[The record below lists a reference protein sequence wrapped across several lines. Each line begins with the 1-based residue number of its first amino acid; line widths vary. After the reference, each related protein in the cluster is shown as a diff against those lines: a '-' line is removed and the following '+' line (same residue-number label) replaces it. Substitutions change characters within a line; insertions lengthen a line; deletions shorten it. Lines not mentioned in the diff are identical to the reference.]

1 MQFRVLGPV
10 EVEDDGQLVPLGSAR
25 ERLVL
30 AMLLLNADRLVS
42 TERFIATL
50 WDTPPE
56 TARQQLQNLIAALR
70 RRLGTRDP
78 GLLVTRPLGYQL
90 HLGAHSLDHL
100 DFRRHADDAV
110 AACDDGDLEAGRA
123 LLADA
128 LSCWRGAALEDVAR
142 CDDLPWRTG
151 LEVERRAVLD
161 LMVDVLQRLGR
172 PDDVLAAVAEPL
184 EVDPFDER
192 LQAQRL
198 QALAASGRRAEAL
211 AAFRALRRAFVDDLG
226 VPPGAELIDLHARI
240 LDGRAWPRPEHAG
253 SPSTTLVPREAPAR
267 TWALTGRTTAV
278 EAVTSAAL
286 QSGPPVVVIAG
297 PGGSGKTSVAV
308 DAAHRLERHFP
319 DGTLWVR
326 LGTGS
331 PASTAEALARL
342 IRSLG
347 VAPDQVPT
355 DEDDRIALYRSVVS
369 GRRVLVVLDD
379 ATSEAQVRPL
389 LPTTP
394 GSCTLVTSRRKLSA
408 LAGAVRVP
416 VPALDPTDSRRLLAT
431 LTGQAR
437 ADAEPSELSRVAD
450 LCGHLPLALMVVGA
464 RLAAN
469 DSLTLADIRVRL
481 ERQHARLDELSTGDI
496 DVRASILTSVE
507 SLSDRARALFQRLAL
522 TPTPEWAGWV
532 AESLSGLDS
541 WGRDLD
547 ELVDRH
553 LVEPVGRDAAGQ
565 PRFRMHG
572 LVTVVA
578 VELQSQALHGLDDES
593 GERLLAEWLSRA
605 LVAEQRLSAPGLDQG
620 ASGPSPTRTRH
631 AGQANTV
638 RPRDWFEVERDNLVA
653 TCVAHHPRGAAAAA
667 MRARLALATAPFLR
681 TRAYDDDRERILRE
695 TLAALPSTETELEGS
710 LLAALFAVQAQRL
723 HHAELP
729 ALAARQLA
737 LARRTGDRPREFTA
751 LLQSGW
757 VAQTAHRVD
766 DAVGCYEEAGRLAI
780 ELDDHHGHLR
790 ALGATGVALRNAG
803 RAGDADP
810 LLARTVDDVRASG
823 QARDTCIW
831 LVTRAEGLIDLGAV
845 DVADELLDEASDIA
859 AELGDELGLAHC
871 RMARAAALVVRGA
884 PGAADEVLALA
895 RPVLDTHAPGGCE
908 PEVLRVDADI
918 AVLRQDQA
926 RASEALAR
934 SVEIW
939 RGRGDTLELARDLAR
954 LSLLGDGPGDA
965 ADPGSPSSASRS
977 HQSPGD
983 ADHEAQQIL
992 GDLRLDSR
1000 ALRLPPGLYDD
1011 R

>member
-1 MQFRVLGPV
+1 MLGPV
-10 EVEDDGQLVPLGSAR
+10 EVEDGGQLVPLGSAR

-50 WDTPPE
+50 WDAPPE

-78 GLLVTRPLGYQL
+78 SLLVTRPLGYQL

-110 AACDDGDLEAGRA
+110 AACEDGDLEAGRA

-128 LSCWRGAALEDVAR
+128 LACWRGAALADVAR
-142 CDDLPWRTG
+142 CDVLPWRTG

-198 QALAASGRRAEAL
+198 RALAASGRRAEAL
-211 AAFRALRRAFVDDLG
+211 AAFRALRRAFVDELG
-226 VPPGAELIDLHARI
+226 VPPGAELVDLHARI
-240 LDGRAWPRPEHAG
+240 LDGRAWPSRPEHTG
-253 SPSTTLVPREAPAR
+253 PPTSTLVPREAPAR
-267 TWALTGRTTAV
+267 TWALTGRATAV
-278 EAVTSAAL
+278 ETVTSAAL

-308 DAAHRLERHFP
+308 DAAHRLERDFP

-326 LGTGS
+326 LGAGS
-331 PASTAEALARL
+331 SAGTAEALARL

-416 VPALDPTDSRRLLAT
+416 VPALDPGDSRRLLAT

-437 ADAEPSELSRVAD
+437 ADAEPTELSRVAD

-469 DSLTLADIRVRL
+469 DSLSLADLRVRL
-481 ERQHARLDELSTGDI
+481 EREHARLDELSTGDI

-532 AESLSGLDS
+532 AECLSGLDS

-572 LVTVVA
+572 LVAVVA
-578 VELQSQALHGLDDES
+578 VELQSQSLHGLDDES
-593 GERLLAEWLSRA
+593 GERLLAQWLSRA
-605 LVAEQRLSAPGLDQG
+605 LEAEERLSAPSVDHDVQG
-620 ASGPSPTRTRH
+620 NSGPPRSRSRH
-631 AGQANTV
+631 DGPASSV

-653 TCVAHHPRGAAAAA
+653 TCVAHHPRGPNAAA

-681 TRAYDDDRERILRE
+681 TRAYDDDRERILRN
-695 TLAALPSTETELEGS
+695 TLAELPSRETELEGS
-710 LLAALFAVQAQRL
+710 LLAALFAVQAQRRL
-723 HHAELP
+723 HAELP

-737 LARRTGDRPREFTA
+737 LARRTGDRSREFTA

-757 VAQTAHRVD
+757 VAQTAHRVEE
-766 DAVGCYEEAGRLAI
+766 AVGCYEEAGRLAI
-780 ELDDHHGHLR
+780 ELDDHHGHVR

-810 LLARTVDDVRASG
+810 LLARTVEDVRASS

-845 DVADELLDEASDIA
+845 DEADELLDEAADIA
-859 AELGDELGLAHC
+859 GELGDELGLAHC
-871 RMARAAALVVRGA
+871 RLARAAVLVVRRD
-884 PGAADEVLALA
+884 PGAADDVLALA
-895 RPVLDTHAPGGCE
+895 RPVLDTHAPSGCE
-908 PEVLRVDADI
+908 PEALRVAADI
-918 AVLRQDQA
+918 AVLRQDHA
-926 RASEALAR
+926 RASEALVR
-934 SVEIW
+934 SSQIW
-939 RGRGDTLELARDLAR
+939 RERGDTLELARDLAR
-954 LSLLGDGPGDA
+954 LSLLDHRATPT
-965 ADPGSPSSASRS
+965 ADRGTLSSASQP
-977 HQSPGD
+977 HWSPG
-983 ADHEAQQIL
+983 AAGEEAHQIL
-992 GDLRLDSR
+992 ADLGLDRR
-1000 ALRLPPGLYDD
+1000 ALRLPPGLYES